1 MRGNLIL
8 LVMVLML
15 TGVSAQLDVR
25 LVEYNLDNQLT
36 KLEVYNIH
44 TSDLTGV
51 KIFLGDVELDEVGT
65 IGSGS
70 SVISIMSVPS
80 GMHVVKVS
88 SNEGISFEGEI
99 NFLKTQQEIEEELV
113 AEKDARDVALNKQVE
128 VQRQA
133 RENEQ
138 ILKLKNEDGNG
149 SGVAWSVAIVILLAG
164 LAWYFTKK

>member
-1 MRGNLIL
+1 
-8 LVMVLML
+8 LML